1 LTASALRWGRFILT
15 YRVAVLIGPKSN
27 QIQNVGAMRNILTL
41 STFVL
46 FSIFSAA
53 QAEITVVDAYARAST
68 PISKTGAIFLQIENE
83 GFEDDQLISVTSPVS
98 KKALLHTHKVE
109 GDIMKMVHFMGGFP
123 VPAGEGARLQ
133 RGGDHIMLMGLTG
146 PLLQDATFTATLVF
160 EKAGPIEV
168 EVVVDLHRKPMAQME
183 HGSEDTDDN

>member
-1 LTASALRWGRFILT
+1 
-15 YRVAVLIGPKSN
+15 
-27 QIQNVGAMRNILTL
+27 MRNILTL

-68 PISKTGAIFLQIENE
+68 PISKTGAIFLQIKNE

-109 GDIMKMVHFMGGFP
+109 GDIMKMVHVMGGFP
-123 VPAGEGARLQ
+123 VPAGEGAMLQ
-133 RGGDHIMLMGLTG
+133 RSGDHIMLMGLTG
-146 PLLQDATFTATLVF
+146 PLLQDAIFTATLMF
-160 EKAGPIEV
+160 EKAGSIVV
-168 EVVVDLHRKPMAQME
+168 EVVVDLHRKPIAQME
-183 HGSEDTDDN
+183 HGSGDSNDN